1 MVNPFFSPN
10 LTREENRMKRYTLR
24 RKEDGINP
32 RPIIHY
38 QSELNKAQY
47 GVVNTLQGPVL
58 VIAGAGSGK
67 TRTLVFRVARLIE
80 TGISPECILLLTF
93 TRRAAQEMLQRASLL
108 LDSRCERVQGGTFHS
123 VANQLLRQYGTRV
136 GIDQNFVIMDRSDSE
151 DAIQLLRNQGGFH
164 EKSKRFPRK
173 KTICDIFSKTVNKM
187 ITVEEVLATG
197 YDQFL
202 DYCGELEVLYQEFS
216 LYKQKNMLL
225 DYDDLLIQ
233 FKNLLVQDEFTRK
246 HLWSRYQYIMV
257 DEYQDTNRIQGDII
271 FLLGEGHRN
280 VMVVG
285 DDSQSIYSFRG
296 ACFRNIMDFPK
307 QFPDAQILT
316 LDENYRSSQPILDL
330 TNQINRQASERDSKE
345 LWTQKV
351 GGALPVLI
359 QAPTEKDQSRF
370 ICQKVL
376 ELREEGVPLHEMAV
390 LFRSSYHSF
399 DLEIELLRSNIP
411 FEKRGGFKL
420 LESQHVKD
428 LLAHLRVLANPK
440 DSVSWNR
447 LLLLVEGIG
456 PKKCQK
462 NISKVS
468 LSLSPME
475 IPEYLRNV
483 SEEMGIASQLRVL
496 LQMFQ
501 EVSVNPMTPGELLGP
516 LFAYYLPIL
525 KQHHDNYPK
534 RMKDLEHLYAMAE
547 KYGNLLEFLT
557 DMTLELP
564 EGPVAGIEPDN
575 PDQERFILSTI
586 HSAKGLEWNT
596 VFIIWLLDGRF
607 PSHYSFLTEEE
618 LEEERRLLYVA
629 STRAKSQLFLTYP
642 INIYDKITGAL
653 LSKPSCFIDEIPKDF
668 LDQWILDEES

>member
-1 MVNPFFSPN
+1 
-10 LTREENRMKRYTLR
+10 MKRYTLR
-24 RKEDGINP
+24 KKEEFP
-32 RPIIHY
+32 LRRSPIIY
-38 QSELNKAQY
+38 RSELNKAQLD
-47 GVVNTLQGPVL
+47 VVNTLQGPVL

-80 TGISPECILLLTF
+80 TGIPPDSILLLTF

-108 LDSRCERVQGGTFHS
+108 LDSRCDRVNGGTFHS
-123 VANQLLRQYGTRV
+123 VANQLLRQYGTRI
-136 GIDQNFVIMDRSDSE
+136 GIPQNFVIMDRSDSE
-151 DAIQLLRNQGGFH
+151 DAIHLLRTQAGFH

-173 KTICDIFSKTVNKM
+173 KTICDILSKAVNKM
-187 ITVEEVLATG
+187 VTVEEVLAAG
-197 YDQFL
+197 YDHFM
-202 DYCGELEVLYQEFS
+202 DYCEELELLSRKYS

-233 FKNLLVQDEFTRK
+233 FKTLLVQDGFAK
-246 HLWSRYQYIMV
+246 AQLGSRFQYIMV
-257 DEYQDTNRIQGDII
+257 DEYQDTNRIQGELIL
-271 FLLGEGHRN
+271 LLGEGHRN

-307 QFPDAQILT
+307 QFPEAKILT

-330 TNQINRQASERDSKE
+330 TNQINRQAAERYSKE
-345 LWTQKV
+345 LWTRRE
-351 GGALPVLI
+351 GGGLPVLI

-376 ELREEGVPLHEMAV
+376 ELREEGIPLHEMAV

-411 FEKRGGFKL
+411 FEKRGGFKFL
-420 LESQHVKD
+420 DTQHVKD
-428 LLAHLRVLANPK
+428 VLAHLRVLANPK

-462 NISKVS
+462 ILSHVS
-468 LSLSPME
+468 QTLSPME
-475 IPEYLRNV
+475 IV
-483 SEEMGIASQLRVL
+483 SSLWDVSDEMGLSSHLKALN
-496 LQMFQ
+496 QMFQ
-501 EVSVNPMTPGELLGP
+501 EVSVGRMTPGELLGP
-516 LFAYYLPIL
+516 LYAYYLPIL
-525 KQHHDNYPK
+525 KHHHDNYPK
-534 RMKDLEHLYAMAE
+534 RMKDLEHLYAMAGR
-547 KYGNLLEFLT
+547 YGNLLDFLT
-557 DMTLELP
+557 DMALEIP
-564 EGPVAGIEPDN
+564 EGTVAGIELGGRDH
-575 PDQERFILSTI
+575 DRFILSTI

-596 VFIIWLLDGRF
+596 VFMIWLLDGKF
-607 PSHYSFLTEEE
+607 PSHYSFSTEEE

-629 STRAKSQLFLTYP
+629 TTRAKSQLYLTYP
-642 INIYDKITGAL
+642 INIYDKISGTL

-668 LDQWILDEES
+668 LDQWILDEE

>member
-1 MVNPFFSPN
+1 
-10 LTREENRMKRYTLR
+10 MKRYTLR
-24 RKEDGINP
+24 KKEEFPLRGPPINYP
-32 RPIIHY
+32 
-38 QSELNKAQY
+38 SELNKAQLD
-47 GVVNTLQGPVL
+47 VVNTLQGPVL

-80 TGISPECILLLTF
+80 TGISPDSILLLTF

-108 LDSRCERVQGGTFHS
+108 LDSRCDRVNGGTFHS
-123 VANQLLRQYGTRV
+123 VANQLLRQYGTRI
-136 GIDQNFVIMDRSDSE
+136 GIPQNFVIMDRSDSE
-151 DAIQLLRNQGGFH
+151 DAIHLLRTQAGFH

-173 KTICDIFSKTVNKM
+173 KTICDILSKAVNKM
-187 ITVEEVLATG
+187 ATVEEVLATG
-197 YDQFL
+197 YDHFL
-202 DYCGELEVLYQEFS
+202 DYCEELELLSRQYS

-233 FKNLLVQDEFTRK
+233 FKTLLEQDGFAREQ
-246 HLWSRYQYIMV
+246 LWSRFQYIMV

-271 FLLGEGHRN
+271 LLLGEGHRN

-307 QFPDAQILT
+307 QFPEAKILT

-330 TNQINRQASERDSKE
+330 TNQINHQAAERYSKE
-345 LWTQKV
+345 LWTRRE
-351 GGALPVLI
+351 GGGLPVLI

-376 ELREEGVPLHEMAV
+376 ELKEEGIPLHEMAV
-390 LFRSSYHSF
+390 LFRSSVHSF

-428 LLAHLRVLANPK
+428 VLAHLRVLANSK

-462 NISKVS
+462 ILSHVS
-468 LSLSPME
+468 QTLNPMDIAPSL
-475 IPEYLRNV
+475 RDV
-483 SEEMGIASQLRVL
+483 SDEMGLSSHLKALN
-496 LQMFQ
+496 QMFQ
-501 EVSVNPMTPGELLGP
+501 EVSVDRMTPGELLGP
-516 LFAYYLPIL
+516 LYAYYLPIL
-525 KQHHDNYPK
+525 KQQHDNYPK

-547 KYGNLLEFLT
+547 RYGNLLDFLT
-557 DMTLELP
+557 DMALEIP
-564 EGPVAGIEPDN
+564 EESVAGIELGGLDH
-575 PDQERFILSTI
+575 ERFILSTI

-596 VFIIWLLDGRF
+596 VFMIWLLDGKF
-607 PSHYSFLTEEE
+607 PSHYSFLTDEE

-629 STRAKSQLFLTYP
+629 TTRAKSQLFLTYP
-642 INIYDKITGAL
+642 INIYDKISDTL

-668 LDQWILDEES
+668 FDQWILDGE